1 MHVWFV
7 AISSVILGYYFF
19 FSLQWLSTLFKIKAH
34 SFLGMLIM
42 QIIYNVL
49 ASLHPSGRGIF
60 KLSLFLSFSY
70 DHFSHWDILPR
81 TARQEEFFQS
91 ESSFSVTGEEEVS
104 FSSLSHTKLEFS
116 ISLNYISTE
125 RIHFLSHV

>member
-1 MHVWFV
+1 
-7 AISSVILGYYFF
+7 
-19 FSLQWLSTLFKIKAH
+19 
-34 SFLGMLIM
+34 M

-91 ESSFSVTGEEEVS
+91 ESSSFSVTGEEEVS
-104 FSSLSHTKLEFS
+104 LSPLFPTQSSPYL
-116 ISLNYISTE
+116 
-125 RIHFLSHV
+125 